1 MRRLLYH
8 FSQVLLTLFWGVC
21 ILIFIAAFAG
31 MGFAGG
37 MLIGCWDDVRDIKF
51 DDLEYTAIETWQQ
64 HLEVYSSV
72 CEVQTTDKIAF
83 LLDKLER
90 LEYEKVSEIIP
101 RLSQP
106 GEYAEALKAGKEKG
120 KENGT
125 VRIHLRDPD
134 MWDVAYPNLDVE
146 AGHVQIS
153 VKDGKIVSIRN
164 EDNVARHN
172 FYLQP
177 EKIEDIA
184 DKDKGTTRRLIPL
197 LQMPQR
203 LQGAFIAIE
212 DRRFYEHWGVD
223 IIRLGG
229 AFKGRILEGKR
240 LAGTS
245 TLTQQLAR
253 NIYLFEQRSK
263 RDYVRKARE
272 ILLAVRIEKVFS
284 KDEIL
289 ERYLN
294 HVDLG
299 RSRFGGKTL
308 HGVQQAARGY
318 FDKAVSE
325 LKNHECALL
334 AALPK
339 GPAAFSPFYNPKDAK
354 NRRDIVLGQ
363 MLRQDYIAGES
374 EWLAAINAP
383 LLPQSLPGS
392 GMEATSKEAGH
403 FLQYVHEELRQLPE
417 LKGKLYSGGLKVIT
431 TIDMSMQSV
440 AEKAVA
446 EHLRYM
452 DERWGGRHL
461 PNYDENKRTYYTNK
475 RNPNGVD
482 PIDGYLQ
489 AALIAFEP
497 KTGHIKA
504 MVGGR
509 DFYIGD
515 GQFNFYNRAVGS
527 AIRQPGSAFKPIVFA
542 ALLEEP
548 AIVTPATVI
557 VDEEWGIVPFP
568 GQWWAPGNYTKGRFK
583 GRVNVRD
590 ILTSSINVPTARA
603 VWETPIGENGIRAGI
618 NRTVDLAK
626 RMGIKSR
633 LDPKPALSLGASD
646 VTVLELTS
654 AYGIFANGG
663 YRTKPKHIQYI
674 LDATGEV
681 IYPPDNYQVERTPVL
696 DEKVAYQITSCLEN
710 VINDGTGIR
719 AVNMGLTRPAAG
731 KTGTTNGYVDAWFV
745 GYTTDLIV
753 GVWVGFDRKDPRR
766 RNYNQQGAHAALPIW
781 ARFMID
787 AARGP
792 EKEFPVPDGIVFRE
806 IDKKSGLIKR
816 AGACPEENIST
827 EPFIEGQEPK
837 KLCNLHR

>member
-1 MRRLLYH
+1 MLRLLYH
-8 FSQVLLTLFWGVC
+8 FSQVLLTLFWVVC
-21 ILIFIAAFAG
+21 ILVFIAAFAG
-31 MGFAGG
+31 IGFAGG
-37 MLIGCWDDVRDIKF
+37 MLIGCWEDVRDIKF

-72 CEVQTTDKIAF
+72 CEVQMADKIAF

-90 LEYEKVSEIIP
+90 LEYKKVSEIIP
-101 RLSQP
+101 KLSQP
-106 GEYAEALKAGKEKG
+106 GEYAVSLDAPVSWDPKAEK
-120 KENGT
+120 KPNGT
-125 VRIHLRDPD
+125 VRIHLRDFEYPD
-134 MWDVAYPNLDVE
+134 PNLDVE
-146 AGHVQIS
+146 TGRVQIS
-153 VKDGKIVSIRN
+153 VTDGKIVSMRN
-164 EDNVARHN
+164 EDNAILQN
-172 FYLQP
+172 FYLEP
-177 EKIEDIA
+177 EKLADIA

-197 LQMPQR
+197 LQMPKR

-223 IIRLGG
+223 VIRLGG
-229 AFKGRILEGKR
+229 AFKGRLLEGKR

-325 LKNHECALL
+325 LENHECALL

-339 GPAAFSPFYNPKDAK
+339 GPAAFSPFYNPKYAK
-354 NRRDIVLGQ
+354 DRRDIVLSQ
-363 MLRQDYIAGES
+363 MLEQDYIAGES
-374 EWLAAINAP
+374 EWLASINAP
-383 LLPQSLPGS
+383 LLPQNLPGS
-392 GMEATSKEAGH
+392 SMETTSKEAGH
-403 FLQYVHEELRQLPE
+403 FLQYIRRELHSMSVDHPE
-417 LKGKLYSGGLKVIT
+417 LKNKLYSGGLKVYT

-446 EHLRYM
+446 EHLRHM
-452 DERWGGRHL
+452 DGKWGWHL
-461 PNYDENKRTYYTNK
+461 PNYDENKR
-475 RNPNGVD
+475 NPNGIH

-497 KTGHIKA
+497 KTGDIKA

-509 DFYIGD
+509 DFYIAD
-515 GQFNFYNRAVGS
+515 GEFNFYNRATGS

-568 GQWWAPGNYTKGRFK
+568 GQWWAPSNYIEGRFK

-603 VWETPIGENGIRAGI
+603 VWETPVGKNGIKEGI

-663 YRTKPKHIQYI
+663 YRTQPRHIQYI
-674 LDATGEV
+674 LDTTGEV
-681 IYPPDNYQVERTPVL
+681 IYPPDNYQIERTPVL

-710 VINDGTGIR
+710 VINHGTGIS

-731 KTGTTNGYVDAWFV
+731 KTGTTNGSVDAWFV

-753 GVWVGFDRKDPRR
+753 GVWVGLDKKDPRY
-766 RNYNQQGAHAALPIW
+766 RNYNQQGAWAALPIW
-781 ARFMID
+781 AKFMIN

-806 IDKKSGLIKR
+806 INKKSGLIKR
-816 AGACPEENIST
+816 AGACPEEDIST

-837 KLCNLHR
+837 ELCNLHR

>member
-1 MRRLLYH
+1 MRQFLYH
-8 FSQVLLTLFWGVC
+8 FSQVLLTLFWVVC
-21 ILIFIAAFAG
+21 ILAFIPIFAG
-31 MGFAGG
+31 IGFAGG
-37 MLIGCWDDVRDIKF
+37 MLIGCWEDVRDIKF
-51 DDLEYTAIETWQQ
+51 DDLEYNAVETWQQ
-64 HLEVYSSV
+64 HLEVYSTV
-72 CEVQTTDKIAF
+72 CEVQKADKIEF

-90 LEYEKVSEIIP
+90 LEYKKVSEIVP
-101 RLSQP
+101 RLGQP
-106 GEYAEALKAGKEKG
+106 GEYAQALDAGKEVG
-120 KENGT
+120 KENGI
-125 VRIHLRDPD
+125 VRIHLRDFD
-134 MWDVAYPNLDVE
+134 YPRLDVE

-164 EDNVARHN
+164 EGNAVRQN
-172 FYLQP
+172 FYLEP
-177 EKIEDIA
+177 EKIADIA
-184 DKDKGTTRRLIPL
+184 DRDKGTTRRLIPL
-197 LQMPQR
+197 LQMPRR

-212 DRRFYEHWGVD
+212 DRRFSEHWGVD
-223 IIRLGG
+223 VIRLAG
-229 AFKGRILEGKR
+229 AFKGRLLDGKR

-299 RSRFGGKTL
+299 RPRFGGKTL

-318 FDKAVSE
+318 FNKEVSE
-325 LKNHECALL
+325 LGIHECALL

-339 GPAAFSPFYNPKDAK
+339 GPRAFSPFYNPKDAK
-354 NRRDIVLGQ
+354 NRRDIVLSQ
-363 MLRQDYIAGES
+363 MLAEHYIAGES
-374 EWLAAINAP
+374 EWLTAINAP
-383 LLPQSLPGS
+383 LLPQNLPGS
-392 GMEATSKEAGH
+392 GMETTRKEAGH
-403 FLQYVHEELRQLPE
+403 FLQYVHDELLRLPE
-417 LKGKLYSGGLKVIT
+417 LKEKLYSGGLKVYT

-446 EHLRYM
+446 DHLRYM
-452 DERWGGRHL
+452 DKKYGGIRL
-461 PNYDENKRTYYTNK
+461 PDYDVNK
-475 RNPNGVD
+475 RNPNE
-482 PIDGYLQ
+482 IDRYLQ
-489 AALIAFEP
+489 AAFIAFEP

-509 DFYIGD
+509 DFYIAD
-515 GQFNFYNRAVGS
+515 GKFNFYNRAVGT

-548 AIVTPATVI
+548 PLVTPATVI

-568 GQWWAPGNYTKGRFK
+568 GQWWAPGNYTRGRFK
-583 GRVNVRD
+583 GAVNVRD

-603 VWETPIGENGIRAGI
+603 VWETPVGENGIRAGI

-663 YRTKPKHIQYI
+663 YRTKPRHIQYI
-674 LDATGEV
+674 LDTTGEV
-681 IYPPDNYQVERTPVL
+681 IYPPDNYQVERTRVL

-710 VINDGTGIR
+710 VIKHGTGRR

-753 GVWVGFDRKDPRR
+753 GVWVGFDRKNPRR
-766 RNYNQQGAHAALPIW
+766 RNYNQQGAWAALPIW
-781 ARFMID
+781 AKFMID

-792 EKEFPVPDGIVFRE
+792 NKEFPEPEGIVFRE
-806 IDKKSGLIKR
+806 IDKKSGLLKR
-816 AGACPEENIST
+816 ADKCPEENIST
-827 EPFIEGQEPK
+827 EPFIEGQVPTE
-837 KLCNLHR
+837 LCNLHR

>member
-1 MRRLLYH
+1 MRQFLYH
-8 FSQVLLTLFWGVC
+8 FSQILLTLFWVVC
-21 ILIFIAAFAG
+21 ILAFIPIFAG
-31 MGFAGG
+31 IGFAGG
-37 MLIGCWDDVRDIKF
+37 MLIGCWEDVRDIKF
-51 DDLEYTAIETWQQ
+51 DDLEYNAVETWQQ

-72 CEVQTTDKIAF
+72 CEVQKADTIEF

-90 LEYEKVSEIIP
+90 LEYKKVSEIVP
-101 RLSQP
+101 RLGQP
-106 GEYAEALKAGKEKG
+106 GEYAQALDAEK
-120 KENGT
+120 KNGT
-125 VRIHLRDPD
+125 VRIHLRDFE
-134 MWDVAYPNLDVE
+134 YPYLDVE

-164 EDNVARHN
+164 EVNAVRQN
-172 FYLQP
+172 FYLEP
-177 EKIEDIA
+177 EKIADIA
-184 DKDKGTTRRLIPL
+184 DRDKGTTRRLIPL
-197 LQMPQR
+197 LQMPRR

-212 DRRFYEHWGVD
+212 DRRFSEHWGVD
-223 IIRLGG
+223 VIRLAG
-229 AFKGRILEGKR
+229 AFKGRLLDGKR

-263 RDYVRKARE
+263 RDYVRKGRE

-294 HVDLG
+294 YVDLG
-299 RSRFGGKTL
+299 RPRFGGKTL

-318 FDKAVSE
+318 FNKEVSE
-325 LKNHECALL
+325 LENHECALL

-339 GPAAFSPFYNPKDAK
+339 GPRAFSPFYNPKDAK
-354 NRRDIVLGQ
+354 NRRDIVLSQ
-363 MLRQDYIAGES
+363 MLAEHYIAGES
-374 EWLAAINAP
+374 EWLTAINAP
-383 LLPQSLPGS
+383 LLPQNLPGS
-392 GMEATSKEAGH
+392 GMETTRKEAGH
-403 FLQYVHEELRQLPE
+403 FLQYVHDELLRLPE
-417 LKGKLYSGGLKVIT
+417 LKEKLYSGGLKVYT

-446 EHLRYM
+446 DHLRYM
-452 DERWGGRHL
+452 DNKYGGNRL
-461 PNYDENKRTYYTNK
+461 PDYDLNK
-475 RNPNGVD
+475 RNPNE
-482 PIDGYLQ
+482 IDRYLQ
-489 AALIAFEP
+489 AAFIAFEP

-515 GQFNFYNRAVGS
+515 GEFNFYNRAVGS
-527 AIRQPGSAFKPIVFA
+527 ARRQPGSAFKPIVFA

-548 AIVTPATVI
+548 PLVTPATVI

-568 GQWWAPGNYTKGRFK
+568 GQWWAPGNYTRGRFK
-583 GRVNVRD
+583 GKVNVRD
-590 ILTSSINVPTARA
+590 ILTSSINVPTARV
-603 VWETPIGENGIRAGI
+603 VWETPVGENGIREGI

-633 LDPKPALSLGASD
+633 LDPKPALSLGASGM
-646 VTVLELTS
+646 TVLELTS

-663 YRTKPKHIQYI
+663 YRTKPRHIQYI
-674 LDATGEV
+674 LDTTGEV
-681 IYPPDNYQVERTPVL
+681 IYPSDNYQVDRTLVL

-710 VINDGTGIR
+710 VIKHGTGSR
-719 AVNMGLTRPAAG
+719 AITMGLTRPAAG
-731 KTGTTNGYVDAWFV
+731 KTGTTNDDIDAWFV
-745 GYTTDLIV
+745 GYTTDMVV

-766 RNYNQQGAHAALPIW
+766 RNYNQQGAWAALPIW
-781 ARFMID
+781 AKFMID

-792 EKEFPVPDGIVFRE
+792 DKEFPEPEGIVFRE

-816 AGACPEENIST
+816 ADKCPEENISN
-827 EPFIEGQEPK
+827 EPFIEGQVPTE
-837 KLCNLHR
+837 LCNLHR

>member
-1 MRRLLYH
+1 MLRLLYH
-8 FSQVLLTLFWGVC
+8 FSQVLLTLFWVVC

-31 MGFAGG
+31 IGFAGG
-37 MLIGCWDDVRDIKF
+37 MLIGCWEDVRDIKF

-72 CEVQTTDKIAF
+72 CEVQTADKIAF

-90 LEYEKVSEIIP
+90 LEYKKVSEIIP

-106 GEYAEALKAGKEKG
+106 GEYAQALKAGKEKG

-125 VRIHLRDPD
+125 VRIHLRDQD

-164 EDNVARHN
+164 EDNVARQN

-177 EKIEDIA
+177 EKIHDIA

-229 AFKGRILEGKR
+229 AFKGRLLEGKR

-263 RDYVRKARE
+263 RDYIRKARE

-325 LKNHECALL
+325 LENHECALL

-339 GPAAFSPFYNPKDAK
+339 GPAAFSPFYNPQDAK
-354 NRRDIVLGQ
+354 DRRDIVLGQ
-363 MLRQDYIAGES
+363 MLEQDYIAGES
-374 EWLAAINAP
+374 EWLASINAP
-383 LLPQSLPGS
+383 LLPQSLPG
-392 GMEATSKEAGH
+392 GGVKMAQKDAWH
-403 FLQYVHEELRQLPE
+403 FLQDVHEELRRLPE

-452 DERWGGRHL
+452 DGKWGWHL
-461 PNYDENKRTYYTNK
+461 PNYDENK

-509 DFYIGD
+509 DSYITD
-515 GQFNFYNRAVGS
+515 GRFNYYNRAVGS
-527 AIRQPGSAFKPIVFA
+527 ARRQPGSAFKPIVFA
-542 ALLEEP
+542 ALLEAP
-548 AIVTPATVI
+548 SIVTPATVI
-557 VDEEWGIVPFP
+557 VDEEWGMSPFP
-568 GQWWAPGNYTKGRFK
+568 GQWWTPDNYSEIFK
-583 GRVNVRD
+583 GPVIMRD

-603 VWETPIGENGIRAGI
+603 MLNTPIGSNGIWEGI
-618 NRTVDLAK
+618 NRTIDLTK

-633 LDPKPALSLGASD
+633 LDPKPALSLGASGM
-646 VTVLELTS
+646 TVLELTS

-663 YRTKPKHIQYI
+663 YRTQPRYIQYI
-674 LDATGEV
+674 LDTTGEV
-681 IYPPDNYQVERTPVL
+681 IYPPANYQVERTPVL

-710 VINDGTGIR
+710 VINHGTGRR
-719 AVNMGLTRPAAG
+719 AIGMGLTRPAAG
-731 KTGTTNGYVDAWFV
+731 KTGTTNDDVDAWFV
-745 GYTTDLIV
+745 GYTTDMVV

-766 RNYNQQGAHAALPIW
+766 KNYNQQGAHAALPIW

-806 IDKKSGLIKR
+806 INKKSGLIKR
-816 AGACPEENIST
+816 AGACPEEDIST

>member
-1 MRRLLYH
+1 MLRFLYH
-8 FSQVLLTLFWGVC
+8 FSQVLLTLFWVVC
-21 ILIFIAAFAG
+21 ILIFMAAFAG
-31 MGFAGG
+31 IGFAGG
-37 MLIGCWDDVRDIKF
+37 MFIACWDDVRHIKF
-51 DDLEYTAIETWQQ
+51 DDLEYTAVETWQQ
-64 HLEVYSSV
+64 HLEVYSSA
-72 CEVQTTDKIAF
+72 CEVQKADKVAF

-90 LEYEKVSEIIP
+90 LEYKKVSEIIP

-106 GEYAEALKAGKEKG
+106 GEYAYALDAD

-125 VRIHLRDPD
+125 VHIHLRDF
-134 MWDVAYPNLDVE
+134 AYPNLDVE

-153 VKDGKIVSIRN
+153 VKDEKIVAIRN
-164 EDNVARHN
+164 EDKAVRQN
-172 FYLQP
+172 FYLEP
-177 EKIEDIA
+177 EKIDDIA

-229 AFKGRILEGKR
+229 AFKGRLLQGKR

-308 HGVQQAARGY
+308 HGVHQAALGY

-325 LKNHECALL
+325 LENHECALL

-339 GPAAFSPFYNPKDAK
+339 GPAAFSPFYNPIDAK
-354 NRRDIVLGQ
+354 DRRDIVLGQ
-363 MLRQDYIAGES
+363 MLEQDYMAGES
-374 EWLAAINAP
+374 EWLTAINAP
-383 LLPQSLPGS
+383 LLPQNLHGS
-392 GMEATSKEAGH
+392 DIEAIEAGH
-403 FLQYVHEELRQLPE
+403 FLQHVLDELRSLPE
-417 LKGKLYSGGLKVIT
+417 VKEKLYSGGLKVYT

-446 EHLRYM
+446 DHLRYM
-452 DERWGGRHL
+452 DGKYGRHL
-461 PNYDENKRTYYTNK
+461 PNYDVNK

-497 KTGHIKA
+497 KTGHVKA

-509 DFYIGD
+509 DYYIGD
-515 GQFNFYNRAVGS
+515 GRFNFYNRAVGS

-548 AIVTPATVI
+548 SLVTPATVI
-557 VDEEWGIVPFP
+557 VDEAWGIVPYR
-568 GQWWAPGNYTKGRFK
+568 GQWWAPSNYIEGRFK
-583 GRVNVRD
+583 GAVNIRD
-590 ILTSSINVPTARA
+590 ILTDSINVPTARA
-603 VWETPIGENGIRAGI
+603 VWETPIGENGIREGI

-626 RMGIKSR
+626 RLGIKSS
-633 LDPKPALSLGASD
+633 LDPKPAISLGASD

-663 YRTKPKHIQYI
+663 VRTQPRYIQYI
-674 LDATGEV
+674 LDTTGKV
-681 IYPPDNYQVERTPVL
+681 IYPLDNSQVDRTRVL
-696 DEKVAYQITSCLEN
+696 DEKVAYQITSCLKN
-710 VINDGTGIR
+710 VIDHGTGQRAIR
-719 AVNMGLTRPAAG
+719 DGLTRPAAG
-731 KTGTTNGYVDAWFV
+731 KTGTTNDNIDAWFV
-745 GYTTDLIV
+745 GYTTDLVV
-753 GVWVGFDRKDPRR
+753 GVWVGFDKKNPRR
-766 RNYNQQGAHAALPIW
+766 RNYNQQGAWAALPIW
-781 ARFMID
+781 SKFMID

-792 EKEFPVPDGIVFRE
+792 EKKFPVPDGIVFRE
-806 IDKKSGLIKR
+806 IDKKSGLRKR
-816 AGACPEENIST
+816 VGVGACPEENISI
-827 EPFIEGQEPK
+827 EPFIDGQEPTGI
-837 KLCNLHR
+837 CNLHR

>member
-1 MRRLLYH
+1 MLRLLYH
-8 FSQVLLTLFWGVC
+8 FSQVLLTLFWVVC
-21 ILIFIAAFAG
+21 ILIFMAAFAG
-31 MGFAGG
+31 IGFAGG
-37 MLIGCWDDVRDIKF
+37 MLIGCWEDVRDIKF
-51 DDLEYTAIETWQQ
+51 DDLEYNAVETWQQ
-64 HLEVYSSV
+64 HLEVYSSA
-72 CEVQTTDKIAF
+72 CEVQNGDKVAF
-83 LLDKLER
+83 LLDKLKR
-90 LEYEKVSEIIP
+90 LEYKQVSKIVP

-106 GEYAEALKAGKEKG
+106 GEYAQALDATKK
-120 KENGT
+120 NGT
-125 VRIHLRDPD
+125 VHIHLRNFE
-134 MWDVAYPNLDVE
+134 YPYLDVE
-146 AGHVQIS
+146 AGRVRIS
-153 VKDGKIVSIRN
+153 VVDGKIASMRN
-164 EDNVARHN
+164 ADNAILQN
-172 FYLQP
+172 FYLEP
-177 EKIEDIA
+177 EKLADIA

-197 LQMPQR
+197 LQMPRR

-229 AFKGRILEGKR
+229 AFKGRLLEGKR

-263 RDYVRKARE
+263 RDYIRKARE

-325 LKNHECALL
+325 LENHECALL

-339 GPAAFSPFYNPKDAK
+339 GPAAFSPFYNPQDAK
-354 NRRDIVLGQ
+354 GRRDIVLGQ
-363 MLRQDYIAGES
+363 MLEQDYIAGES
-374 EWLAAINAP
+374 EWLASINAP
-383 LLPQSLPGS
+383 LLPQNLPGS
-392 GMEATSKEAGH
+392 GMETTSKEAGH
-403 FLQYVHEELRQLPE
+403 FLEYVHRELRSMSDRLPE
-417 LKGKLYSGGLKVIT
+417 LKNKLYSGGLKVYT

-440 AEKAVA
+440 AEQAVA

-452 DERWGGRHL
+452 DGKWGGHL
-461 PNYDENKRTYYTNK
+461 PNYDANK
-475 RNPNGVD
+475 RNPNKISRIN

-497 KTGHIKA
+497 KTGDIKA

-515 GQFNFYNRAVGS
+515 GEFNFYNRAVGS

-557 VDEEWGIVPFP
+557 VDEEWGIVPFR
-568 GQWWAPGNYTKGRFK
+568 GQWWAPDNYIVGRFK
-583 GRVNVRD
+583 GRVNMRD

-603 VWETPIGENGIRAGI
+603 VWETPIGENGIRTGI

-654 AYGIFANGG
+654 AYGIFANSG
-663 YRTKPKHIQYI
+663 YRTKPRHIQYI
-674 LDATGEV
+674 LDTTAEV

-710 VINDGTGIR
+710 VINHGTGIR

-731 KTGTTNGYVDAWFV
+731 KTGTTNGNVDAWFV

-753 GVWVGFDRKDPRR
+753 GVWVGFDKKDPRR

-792 EKEFPVPDGIVFRE
+792 EKEFPVPEGIIFRE

-816 AGACPEENIST
+816 AGYCPEENIST
-827 EPFIEGQEPK
+827 EPFIQGQEPK

>member
-1 MRRLLYH
+1 MRQFLYH
-8 FSQVLLTLFWGVC
+8 FSQVLLTLFWVVC
-21 ILIFIAAFAG
+21 ILAFIPIFAG
-31 MGFAGG
+31 IGFAGG
-37 MLIGCWDDVRDIKF
+37 MLIGCWEDVRDIKF
-51 DDLEYTAIETWQQ
+51 DDLEYNAVETWQQ

-72 CEVQTTDKIAF
+72 CEVQKADTIEF

-90 LEYEKVSEIIP
+90 LEYKKVSEIVP
-101 RLSQP
+101 RLGQP
-106 GEYAEALKAGKEKG
+106 GEYAQALDAEK
-120 KENGT
+120 KNGT
-125 VRIHLRDPD
+125 VRIHLRDFE
-134 MWDVAYPNLDVE
+134 YPYLDVE

-164 EDNVARHN
+164 EGNAVRQN
-172 FYLQP
+172 FYLEP
-177 EKIEDIA
+177 EKIADIA
-184 DKDKGTTRRLIPL
+184 DRDKGTTRRLIPL
-197 LQMPQR
+197 LQMPRR

-212 DRRFYEHWGVD
+212 DRRFSEHWGVD
-223 IIRLGG
+223 VIRLAG
-229 AFKGRILEGKR
+229 AFKDRLLDGKR

-263 RDYVRKARE
+263 RDYVRKGRE

-294 HVDLG
+294 YVDLG
-299 RSRFGGKTL
+299 RPRFGGKTL

-318 FDKAVSE
+318 FNKEVSE
-325 LKNHECALL
+325 LENHECALL

-339 GPAAFSPFYNPKDAK
+339 GPRAFSPFYNPKDAK
-354 NRRDIVLGQ
+354 NRRDIVLSQ
-363 MLRQDYIAGES
+363 MLAERYIAGES
-374 EWLAAINAP
+374 EWLTAINAP
-383 LLPQSLPGS
+383 LLPQNLPGS
-392 GMEATSKEAGH
+392 GMETTRKEAGH
-403 FLQYVHEELRQLPE
+403 FLQYVHDELLRLPE
-417 LKGKLYSGGLKVIT
+417 LKEKLYSGGLKVYT

-446 EHLRYM
+446 DHLRYM
-452 DERWGGRHL
+452 DKKYGGIRL
-461 PNYDENKRTYYTNK
+461 PDYDLNK
-475 RNPNGVD
+475 RNLNE
-482 PIDGYLQ
+482 IDRYLQ
-489 AALIAFEP
+489 AAFIAFEP

-527 AIRQPGSAFKPIVFA
+527 ARRQPGSAFKPIVFA

-548 AIVTPATVI
+548 PIVTPATVI

-568 GQWWAPGNYTKGRFK
+568 GQWWAPGNYTRGRFK
-583 GRVNVRD
+583 GKVNVRD

-603 VWETPIGENGIRAGI
+603 VWETPVGENGIREGI
-618 NRTVDLAK
+618 NRTVDLTR
-626 RMGIKSR
+626 RMGIKSPMV
-633 LDPKPALSLGASD
+633 PKPSLALGASGM
-646 VTVLELTS
+646 TVLELTS

-663 YRTKPKHIQYI
+663 YRTKPRHIQYI
-674 LDATGEV
+674 LDTTGEV
-681 IYPPDNYQVERTPVL
+681 IYPPDNYQVERTLVL

-710 VINDGTGIR
+710 VIKHGTGRR
-719 AVNMGLTRPAAG
+719 AVNMGLTRPTAG

-766 RNYNQQGAHAALPIW
+766 RNYNEQGAWAALPIW
-781 ARFMID
+781 AKFMID

-792 EKEFPVPDGIVFRE
+792 DKEFPEPEGIVFRE

-816 AGACPEENIST
+816 ADKCPEENISN
-827 EPFIEGQEPK
+827 EPFIEGQVPTE
-837 KLCNLHR
+837 LCNLHR

>member
-1 MRRLLYH
+1 MLRFLYH
-8 FSQVLLTLFWGVC
+8 FSQVLLTLFWVVC
-21 ILIFIAAFAG
+21 ILTFIAAFAG
-31 MGFAGG
+31 IGFAGG
-37 MLIGCWDDVRDIKF
+37 MLIGCWEDVRDIKF
-51 DDLEYTAIETWQQ
+51 DDLEYNAVEIWQQ

-72 CEVQTTDKIAF
+72 CEVQKADKVAF

-90 LEYEKVSEIIP
+90 LEYKKVSEIVP

-106 GEYAEALKAGKEKG
+106 GEYAQALDAGKK
-120 KENGT
+120 NGT
-125 VRIHLRDPD
+125 VRIHLRDFE
-134 MWDVAYPNLDVE
+134 YPYLDVE

-153 VKDGKIVSIRN
+153 VKDEKIVSIRN
-164 EDNVARHN
+164 EDNGVRQN
-172 FYLQP
+172 FYLEP
-177 EKIEDIA
+177 EKIDDIA
-184 DKDKGTTRRLIPL
+184 DQDKGTTRRLIPL
-197 LQMPQR
+197 LQMPRR

-223 IIRLGG
+223 VIRLAG
-229 AFKGRILEGKR
+229 AFKDRLLDGRR

-272 ILLAVRIEKVFS
+272 ILLAVRIEKAFS

-299 RSRFGGKTL
+299 RSRFGAKTL

-318 FDKAVSE
+318 FNKEVTE
-325 LKNHECALL
+325 LESHECALL

-339 GPAAFSPFYNPKDAK
+339 GPAAFSPFYNPQDAK
-354 NRRDIVLGQ
+354 NRRDIVLSQ
-363 MLRQDYIAGES
+363 MLEQDYIAGES
-374 EWLAAINAP
+374 EWLTGINAP
-383 LLPQSLPGS
+383 LLPQKLPGS
-392 GMEATSKEAGH
+392 GMETTSKEAGH
-403 FLQYVHEELRQLPE
+403 FLQYVHQELLSMSVDHPE
-417 LKGKLYSGGLKVIT
+417 LKNKLYSGGLKVYT

-440 AEKAVA
+440 AEKSVA
-446 EHLRYM
+446 DHLRYM
-452 DERWGGRHL
+452 DGKWGRHL
-461 PNYDENKRTYYTNK
+461 PNYDANK
-475 RNPNGVD
+475 RNPNGID

-509 DFYIGD
+509 DFYIAD

-527 AIRQPGSAFKPIVFA
+527 ARRQPGSAFKPIVFA

-548 AIVTPATVI
+548 AILTPATVI
-557 VDEEWGIVPFP
+557 IDEEWGMAPFS
-568 GQWWAPGNYTKGRFK
+568 GQWWTPDNYSHIFK
-583 GRVNVRD
+583 GPVIMRD

-603 VWETPIGENGIRAGI
+603 MLDTPIGSNGIWEGI
-618 NRTVDLAK
+618 NRTVDLTK
-626 RMGIKSR
+626 RMGIKSPMV
-633 LDPKPALSLGASD
+633 PKPALALGASGM
-646 VTVLELTS
+646 TVLELTS

-663 YRTKPKHIQYI
+663 IQTKPRHIQYI
-674 LDATGEV
+674 LDTTGEV
-681 IYPPDNYQVERTPVL
+681 IYPLDNYQVERTRVL

-710 VINDGTGIR
+710 VIKHGTGRR
-719 AVNMGLTRPAAG
+719 AIGMGLTRPAAG
-731 KTGTTNGYVDAWFV
+731 KTGTTNDDTDAWFV
-745 GYTTDLIV
+745 GYTPDMVV
-753 GVWVGFDRKDPRR
+753 GVWVGFDKRDPRR
-766 RNYNQQGAHAALPIW
+766 WNYNQQGAWAALPIW

-792 EKEFPVPDGIVFRE
+792 EKQFPEPDGIIFRE
-806 IDKKSGLIKR
+806 IDKKSGLLKHVDY
-816 AGACPEENIST
+816 CPEENIST
-827 EPFIEGQEPK
+827 EPFIKGQVPTE
-837 KLCNLHR
+837 LCNLHR

>member
-1 MRRLLYH
+1 MLRLLYH
-8 FSQVLLTLFWGVC
+8 FSQVLLTLFWVVC
-21 ILIFIAAFAG
+21 ILIFMAAFAG
-31 MGFAGG
+31 IGFAGG
-37 MLIGCWDDVRDIKF
+37 MLIGCWEDVRDIKF

-72 CEVQTTDKIAF
+72 CEVQRADKIAF

-90 LEYEKVSEIIP
+90 LEYKKVSEIIP

-106 GEYAEALKAGKEKG
+106 GEYAQALKAGKEKG

-125 VRIHLRDPD
+125 VRIHLRDQD

-164 EDNVARHN
+164 EDNVARQN

-177 EKIEDIA
+177 EKIDDIA

-197 LQMPQR
+197 LQMPRR
-203 LQGAFIAIE
+203 LYGAFIAIE

-229 AFKGRILEGKR
+229 AFKNRILYGQR

-253 NIYLFEQRSK
+253 NIYLFEQRTK

-308 HGVQQAARGY
+308 HGVQQAAGGY
-318 FDKAVSE
+318 FNKAVSE
-325 LKNHECALL
+325 LENHECALL

-339 GPAAFSPFYNPKDAK
+339 GPAAFSPFYNPEYAKD
-354 NRRDIVLGQ
+354 RRDIVLGQ
-363 MLRQDYIAGES
+363 MLEQDYIAGES
-374 EWLAAINAP
+374 EWLTAINAP
-383 LLPQSLPGS
+383 LLPQNLPG
-392 GMEATSKEAGH
+392 GGVKMAQKDAWH
-403 FLQYVHEELRQLPE
+403 FLQDIHEELRQLPE

-452 DERWGGRHL
+452 DGKWGWHL
-461 PNYDENKRTYYTNK
+461 PNYDENK

-489 AALIAFEP
+489 AAFIAFEP

-504 MVGGR
+504 LVGGR
-509 DFYIGD
+509 DSYIANGR
-515 GQFNFYNRAVGS
+515 FNHYNRAVGS
-527 AIRQPGSAFKPIVFA
+527 ARRQPGSAFKPIVFA

-548 AIVTPATVI
+548 SIVTPATVI
-557 VDEEWGIVPFP
+557 VDEEWGMSPFP
-568 GQWWAPGNYTKGRFK
+568 GQWWTPDNYSDIFK
-583 GRVNVRD
+583 GPVIVRD

-603 VWETPIGENGIRAGI
+603 MLNTPIGSNGIWEGI
-618 NRTVDLAK
+618 NRTVDLTK
-626 RMGIKSR
+626 RMGIKSPM
-633 LDPKPALSLGASD
+633 DPKPALSLGASGM
-646 VTVLELTS
+646 TVLELTS

-663 YRTKPKHIQYI
+663 YRTQPRYIQYI
-674 LDATGEV
+674 LDTTGEV

-710 VINDGTGIR
+710 VINHGTGRR
-719 AVNMGLTRPAAG
+719 AIGMGLTRPAAG
-731 KTGTTNGYVDAWFV
+731 KTGTTNDDVDAWFV
-745 GYTTDLIV
+745 GYTTDMVV
-753 GVWVGFDRKDPRR
+753 GVWVGFDKKDPKR
-766 RNYNQQGAHAALPIW
+766 RNYNQQGAWAALPIW

-806 IDKKSGLIKR
+806 IDKKSGLLKR

>member
-1 MRRLLYH
+1 MLRLLYH
-8 FSQVLLTLFWGVC
+8 FSQVLLTLFWVVC
-21 ILIFIAAFAG
+21 ILMFIPIFAG
-31 MGFAGG
+31 IGFAGG
-37 MLIGCWDDVRDIKF
+37 MLIGCWEDVRDIKF
-51 DDLEYTAIETWQQ
+51 DDLEYNAVETWQQ

-72 CEVQTTDKIAF
+72 CEVQKADKVAF

-90 LEYEKVSEIIP
+90 LEYKKVSEIVP

-106 GEYAEALKAGKEKG
+106 GEYAQTLDAG

-125 VRIHLRDPD
+125 VRIHLRDFE
-134 MWDVAYPNLDVE
+134 YPYLDVE

-164 EDNVARHN
+164 EDNGLRQN
-172 FYLQP
+172 FYLEP
-177 EKIEDIA
+177 EKIADIA
-184 DKDKGTTRRLIPL
+184 DQDKGTTRRLIPL

-223 IIRLGG
+223 VIRLAG
-229 AFKGRILEGKR
+229 AFKGRLLDGKR

-272 ILLAVRIEKVFS
+272 ILLAVRIEKAFS

-308 HGVQQAARGY
+308 HGVQQAASGY
-318 FDKAVSE
+318 FDKEVSE
-325 LKNHECALL
+325 LENHECALL

-339 GPAAFSPFYNPKDAK
+339 GPAAFSPFYNPQDAK
-354 NRRDIVLGQ
+354 NRRNIVLSQ
-363 MLRQDYIAGES
+363 MLAEGYIAGES
-374 EWLAAINAP
+374 EWLAGINAP
-383 LLPQSLPGS
+383 LLPQNLPGIS
-392 GMEATSKEAGH
+392 METTSKEAGH
-403 FLQYVHEELRQLPE
+403 FRQYVHQELLSMSVRLPE
-417 LKGKLYSGGLKVIT
+417 LKDKLYSGGLKVYT
-431 TIDMSMQSV
+431 TIDMSMQAV

-452 DERWGGRHL
+452 DGKYGSRHL
-461 PNYDENKRTYYTNK
+461 PNYDTNK
-475 RNPNGVD
+475 RNPNGID

-509 DFYIGD
+509 DFHIGN
-515 GQFNFYNRAVGS
+515 GQFNFYNRAVGT

-548 AIVTPATVI
+548 PIVTPATVI

-568 GQWWAPGNYTKGRFK
+568 GQWWAPGNYTRGRFK
-583 GRVNVRD
+583 GAVNVRD

-603 VWETPIGENGIRAGI
+603 VWETPIGENGIREGI

-663 YRTKPKHIQYI
+663 YRTQPMHIQYI
-674 LDATGEV
+674 LDTTGEV
-681 IYPPDNYQVERTPVL
+681 IYPPDDYQVERTPVL

-710 VINDGTGIR
+710 VIKHGTGRR

-745 GYTTDLIV
+745 GYTADLIV
-753 GVWVGFDRKDPRR
+753 GVWVGFDKKDPRR
-766 RNYNQQGAHAALPIW
+766 RNYNQQGAWAALPIW

-816 AGACPEENIST
+816 AGYCPEENIST
-827 EPFIEGQEPK
+827 EPFIEGQVPTE
-837 KLCNLHR
+837 LCNLHR

>member
-1 MRRLLYH
+1 MLRILYH
-8 FSQVLLTLFWGVC
+8 FSQVLLTLFWVVC
-21 ILIFIAAFAG
+21 ILVFMAAFAG
-31 MGFAGG
+31 IGFAGG
-37 MLIGCWDDVRDIKF
+37 MLIACWDDVSDIEF
-51 DDLEYTAIETWQQ
+51 DDLEYTAVETWQQ

-72 CEVQTTDKIAF
+72 CEVQKEDKVAF

-90 LEYEKVSEIIP
+90 LEYKQVSEIIP

-106 GEYAEALKAGKEKG
+106 GEYAYALDAD

-125 VRIHLRDPD
+125 VRIHLRDFE
-134 MWDVAYPNLDVE
+134 YPNLDVV
-146 AGHVQIS
+146 AGHVLIS
-153 VKDGKIVSIRN
+153 VKSGKIVSIRN
-164 EDNVARHN
+164 EDKAVRQN
-172 FYLQP
+172 FYLEP
-177 EKIEDIA
+177 EKIDDIT

-223 IIRLGG
+223 VIRLAG
-229 AFKGRILEGKR
+229 AFKGRLLEGKR

-308 HGVQQAARGY
+308 HGVHQAALGY

-325 LKNHECALL
+325 LENHECALL

-339 GPAAFSPFYNPKDAK
+339 GPAAFSPFYNPADAK
-354 NRRDIVLGQ
+354 NRRDIVLSQ
-363 MLRQDYIAGES
+363 MLDQDYIAGES
-374 EWLAAINAP
+374 EWLTARNAP
-383 LLPQSLPGS
+383 LLPQDLPAS
-392 GMEATSKEAGH
+392 GAETAIKEAGH
-403 FLQYVHEELRQLPE
+403 FLKEVHDELLSMSARLPE
-417 LKGKLYSGGLKVIT
+417 LKNKLYSGGLKVYT

-446 EHLRYM
+446 DHLRYM
-452 DERWGGRHL
+452 DGRWGGHL
-461 PNYDENKRTYYTNK
+461 PNYDVNK
-475 RNPNGVD
+475 RNPNGIH
-482 PIDGYLQ
+482 PIEGYLQ

-497 KTGHIKA
+497 KTGHVKA

-509 DFYIGD
+509 DYYIGD
-515 GQFNFYNRAVGS
+515 GQFNFYNRAAGS

-548 AIVTPATVI
+548 SIVTPATVI
-557 VDEEWGIVPFP
+557 IDEEWGIVPYR
-568 GQWWAPGNYTKGRFK
+568 GQWWAPRNYIEGRFK
-583 GRVNVRD
+583 GGVNVRD

-603 VWETPIGENGIRAGI
+603 VWETPIGENGIREGI

-633 LDPKPALSLGASD
+633 LDPKPAISLGASD

-663 YRTKPKHIQYI
+663 YRTQPRYIQYI
-674 LDATGEV
+674 FDATGEV
-681 IYPPDNYQVERTPVL
+681 IYPPDDYQVERTPVL

-710 VINDGTGIR
+710 VINHGTGRRAIR
-719 AVNMGLTRPAAG
+719 DGLTRPSAG
-731 KTGTTNGYVDAWFV
+731 KTGTTNGSVDAWFV

-753 GVWVGFDRKDPRR
+753 GVWVGFDKKDPRR
-766 RNYNQQGAHAALPIW
+766 KNYNQQGAWAALPIW
-781 ARFMID
+781 SKFMID

-792 EKEFPVPDGIVFRE
+792 EKEFPVPEGIVFRE
-806 IDKKSGLIKR
+806 IDKKSGLLKR
-816 AGACPEENIST
+816 AGSCPEENVSI
-827 EPFIEGQEPK
+827 EPFIQGQEPTGI
-837 KLCNLHR
+837 CNLHR

>member
-1 MRRLLYH
+1 MRQFLYH
-8 FSQVLLTLFWGVC
+8 LSQVLLTLFWVVC
-21 ILIFIAAFAG
+21 ILAFIPIFAG
-31 MGFAGG
+31 IGFAGG
-37 MLIGCWDDVRDIKF
+37 MLIGCWEDVRDIKF
-51 DDLEYTAIETWQQ
+51 DDLEYNAVETWQQ

-72 CEVQTTDKIAF
+72 CEVQKADKIEF

-90 LEYEKVSEIIP
+90 LEYKKVSEIVP
-101 RLSQP
+101 RLGQP
-106 GEYAEALKAGKEKG
+106 GEYAQALDAEK
-120 KENGT
+120 KNGT
-125 VRIHLRDPD
+125 VRIHLRDFE
-134 MWDVAYPNLDVE
+134 YPYLDVE

-164 EDNVARHN
+164 EGNAVRQN
-172 FYLQP
+172 FYLEP
-177 EKIEDIA
+177 EKIADIA
-184 DKDKGTTRRLIPL
+184 DRDKGTTRRLIPL
-197 LQMPQR
+197 LQMPRR

-212 DRRFYEHWGVD
+212 DRRFSEHWGVD
-223 IIRLGG
+223 VIRLAG
-229 AFKGRILEGKR
+229 AFKDRLLDGRR

-263 RDYVRKARE
+263 RDYVRKGRE

-294 HVDLG
+294 YVDLG
-299 RSRFGGKTL
+299 RPRFGGKTL

-318 FDKAVSE
+318 FNKEVSE
-325 LKNHECALL
+325 LENHECALL

-339 GPAAFSPFYNPKDAK
+339 GPRAFSPFYNPKDAK
-354 NRRDIVLGQ
+354 NRRDIVLSQ
-363 MLRQDYIAGES
+363 MLAERYIAGES
-374 EWLAAINAP
+374 EWLTAINAP
-383 LLPQSLPGS
+383 LLPQNLPGS
-392 GMEATSKEAGH
+392 GMETTRKEAGH
-403 FLQYVHEELRQLPE
+403 FLQYVHDELLRLPE
-417 LKGKLYSGGLKVIT
+417 LKEKLYSGGLKVYT

-446 EHLRYM
+446 DHLRYM
-452 DERWGGRHL
+452 DKKYGGIRL
-461 PNYDENKRTYYTNK
+461 PDYDLNK
-475 RNPNGVD
+475 RNLNE
-482 PIDGYLQ
+482 IDRYLQ
-489 AALIAFEP
+489 AAFIAFEP

-527 AIRQPGSAFKPIVFA
+527 ARRQPGSAFKPIVFA

-548 AIVTPATVI
+548 PIVTPATVI

-568 GQWWAPGNYTKGRFK
+568 GQWWAPGNYTRGRFK
-583 GRVNVRD
+583 GKVNVRD
-590 ILTSSINVPTARA
+590 ILTSSINVPTARV
-603 VWETPIGENGIRAGI
+603 VWETPVGENGIREGI

-633 LDPKPALSLGASD
+633 LDPKPALSLGASGM
-646 VTVLELTS
+646 TVLELTS

-663 YRTKPKHIQYI
+663 YRTKPRHIQYI
-674 LDATGEV
+674 LDTTGEV
-681 IYPPDNYQVERTPVL
+681 IYPSDNYQVDRTLVL

-710 VINDGTGIR
+710 VIKHGTGSR
-719 AVNMGLTRPAAG
+719 AITMGLTRPAAG
-731 KTGTTNGYVDAWFV
+731 KTGTTNDDIDAWFV
-745 GYTTDLIV
+745 GYTTDMVV

-766 RNYNQQGAHAALPIW
+766 RNYNQQGAWAALPIW

-792 EKEFPVPDGIVFRE
+792 DKEFPEPEGIVFRE
-806 IDKKSGLIKR
+806 IDKKSGLLKR
-816 AGACPEENIST
+816 ADKCPEENISN
-827 EPFIEGQEPK
+827 EPFIEGQVPTE
-837 KLCNLHR
+837 LCNLHR

>member
-1 MRRLLYH
+1 MLRLLYH
-8 FSQVLLTLFWGVC
+8 FSQVLLTLFWVVC
-21 ILIFIAAFAG
+21 ILMFIPIFAG
-31 MGFAGG
+31 IGFAGG
-37 MLIGCWDDVRDIKF
+37 MLIGCWEDVRDIKF
-51 DDLEYTAIETWQQ
+51 DDLEYNAVETWQQ

-72 CEVQTTDKIAF
+72 CEVQKADKVAF

-90 LEYEKVSEIIP
+90 LEYKKVSEIVP

-106 GEYAEALKAGKEKG
+106 GEYAQTLDAG

-125 VRIHLRDPD
+125 VRIHLRDFE
-134 MWDVAYPNLDVE
+134 YPYLDVE

-164 EDNVARHN
+164 EDKGLRQN
-172 FYLQP
+172 FYLEP
-177 EKIEDIA
+177 EKIADIA
-184 DKDKGTTRRLIPL
+184 DQDKGTTRRLIPL

-223 IIRLGG
+223 VIRLAG
-229 AFKGRILEGKR
+229 AFKGRLLDGKR

-318 FDKAVSE
+318 FDKEVSE
-325 LKNHECALL
+325 LENHECALL

-339 GPAAFSPFYNPKDAK
+339 GPAAFSPFYNPQDAK
-354 NRRDIVLGQ
+354 NRRNIVLSQ
-363 MLRQDYIAGES
+363 MLAEGYIAGES
-374 EWLAAINAP
+374 EWLAGINAP
-383 LLPQSLPGS
+383 LLPQNLPGS
-392 GMEATSKEAGH
+392 GMEMTSNEAGH
-403 FLQYVHEELRQLPE
+403 FRQYVHQELLSMSVRLPE
-417 LKGKLYSGGLKVIT
+417 LKDKLYSGGLKVYT
-431 TIDMSMQSV
+431 TIDMSMQAV

-452 DERWGGRHL
+452 DGKYGGRHL
-461 PNYDENKRTYYTNK
+461 PNYDTNK
-475 RNPNGVD
+475 RNPNGID

-509 DFYIGD
+509 DFHIGN
-515 GQFNFYNRAVGS
+515 GQFNFYNRAVGT

-548 AIVTPATVI
+548 PIVTPATVI

-568 GQWWAPGNYTKGRFK
+568 GQWWAPGNYTRGRFK
-583 GRVNVRD
+583 GKVNVRD

-603 VWETPIGENGIRAGI
+603 VWETPVGENGIREGI

-663 YRTKPKHIQYI
+663 YRTQPMHIQYI
-674 LDATGEV
+674 LDTTGEV
-681 IYPPDNYQVERTPVL
+681 IYPPDDYQVERTPVL

-710 VINDGTGIR
+710 VIKHGTGRR

-745 GYTTDLIV
+745 GYTADLIV
-753 GVWVGFDRKDPRR
+753 GVWVGFDKKDPRR
-766 RNYNQQGAHAALPIW
+766 RNYNQQGAWAALPIW
-781 ARFMID
+781 SRFMID

-792 EKEFPVPDGIVFRE
+792 EKEFSVPDGIVFRE
-806 IDKKSGLIKR
+806 IDKKSGLLKR
-816 AGACPEENIST
+816 AGYCPEENIST
-827 EPFIEGQEPK
+827 EPFIEGQVPTE
-837 KLCNLHR
+837 LCNLHR

>member
-1 MRRLLYH
+1 
-8 FSQVLLTLFWGVC
+8 
-21 ILIFIAAFAG
+21 
-31 MGFAGG
+31 
-37 MLIGCWDDVRDIKF
+37 
-51 DDLEYTAIETWQQ
+51 
-64 HLEVYSSV
+64 
-72 CEVQTTDKIAF
+72 
-83 LLDKLER
+83 
-90 LEYEKVSEIIP
+90 
-101 RLSQP
+101 
-106 GEYAEALKAGKEKG
+106 
-120 KENGT
+120 
-125 VRIHLRDPD
+125 IHLRDFE
-134 MWDVAYPNLDVE
+134 YPHLDVE
-146 AGHVQIS
+146 AGRVQIS
-153 VKDGKIVSIRN
+153 VKDGKIVFIRN
-164 EDNVARHN
+164 ESNAVRQN
-172 FYLQP
+172 FYLEP
-177 EKIEDIA
+177 EKLADIA

-197 LQMPQR
+197 LQMPRR
-203 LQGAFIAIE
+203 LYGAFIAIE

-229 AFKGRILEGKR
+229 AFKNRILYGQR

-318 FDKAVSE
+318 FDKEVSE
-325 LKNHECALL
+325 LENHECALL

-339 GPAAFSPFYNPKDAK
+339 GPGAFSPFYNPEDAK
-354 NRRDIVLGQ
+354 NRRDIVLRQ
-363 MLRQDYIAGES
+363 MFEQDYIAGES
-374 EWLAAINAP
+374 EWLTAVNAP
-383 LLPQSLPGS
+383 LLPQNLPGS
-392 GMEATSKEAGH
+392 GMETTSKEAGH
-403 FLQYVHEELRQLPE
+403 FLEYVHRELRAMSDRLPE
-417 LKGKLYSGGLKVIT
+417 LKNKLYSGGLKVYT

-446 EHLRYM
+446 DHLRTM
-452 DERWGGRHL
+452 DAKYGARRGL
-461 PNYDENKRTYYTNK
+461 PNYDANK

-482 PIDGYLQ
+482 PINGYLQ
-489 AALIAFEP
+489 AGLIAYEP
-497 KTGHIKA
+497 ETGHIKA

-509 DFYIGD
+509 DFYIAD
-515 GQFNFYNRAVGS
+515 GEFNFYNRAVGS

-557 VDEEWGIVPFP
+557 VDEEWGIVPFR
-568 GQWWAPGNYTKGRFK
+568 GQWWAPGNYTEGRFEGK
-583 GRVNVRD
+583 VNVRD
-590 ILTSSINVPTARA
+590 ILRSSINVPTARA
-603 VWETPIGENGIRAGI
+603 VWETPVGENGIRVGI
-618 NRTVDLAK
+618 NRIVDLAK

-663 YRTKPKHIQYI
+663 YRTKPRHIQYI

-681 IYPPDNYQVERTPVL
+681 VYPPDNYQVERIPVL
-696 DEKVAYQITSCLEN
+696 DEKVAYQITSFLEN
-710 VINDGTGIR
+710 VIEHGTGIR

-753 GVWVGFDRKDPRR
+753 GVWVGFDKKDSRR
-766 RNYNQQGAHAALPIW
+766 WNYNQQGAWAALPIW

-792 EKEFPVPDGIVFRE
+792 EKEFPVPDGIIFRE
-806 IDKKSGLIKR
+806 IDKKSGLLKR
-816 AGACPEENIST
+816 AGYCPEENISI
-827 EPFIEGQEPK
+827 EPFIEGQEPIGI
-837 KLCNLHR
+837 CNLHR